1 MSDKPLVSVVIN
13 CLNGASYLREA
24 VDSVYAQTFSDY
36 EIIVWDNASTDNT
49 GEIAQSYNHALRY
62 FRGEK
67 TIPLGAAR
75 NLALRQCQ
83 GEYFAFLDCDDIW
96 EPRHL
101 ERLLEAFT
109 DDRIGLTY
117 TDVLNVRNDRE
128 HPICRLSEK
137 LKPASGDVFFD
148 MVGGVYVNPSMAMV
162 RRSVLDDVGCFDESY
177 DFVEEAELFLRI
189 ARKYRFGYI
198 NEPLTVY
205 RYHEGNF
212 SNRFVSQQAETLRFR
227 AELLE
232 RYPDI
237 RQRLPH
243 LEQEWMF
250 NFHARNLRWYVAS
263 RDYVR
268 ATSALLSVT
277 WQGVRT
283 PGYAWAR
290 LKAYLNRLTGKTPTA
305 DWLG

>member
-1 MSDKPLVSVVIN
+1 MGSKVLVSVVIN
-13 CLNGASYLREA
+13 CLNGAPFLAEA
-24 VDSVYAQTFSDY
+24 IDSVYAQTFSDY
-36 EIIVWDNASTDNT
+36 EIVFWDNASTDNT
-49 GEIAQSYNHALRY
+49 DEIAQSYDHNLRY
-62 FRGEK
+62 FRAEK

-75 NLALRQCQ
+75 NLALQQCE
-83 GEYFAFLDCDDIW
+83 GEYVAFLDCDDIW
-96 EPRHL
+96 EPQHL
-101 ERLLEAFT
+101 ERLLEGFT

-117 TDVLNVRNDRE
+117 TDRLNILNDRD
-128 HPICRLSEK
+128 HPICRISEIV
-137 LKPASGDVFFD
+137 KPASGEVFYD
-148 MVGGVYVNPSMAMV
+148 ILPGVYINPSMAMV

-189 ARKYRFGYI
+189 ARKYWFGYI

-205 RYHEGNF
+205 RYHEGNL
-212 SNRFVSQQAETLRFR
+212 SNRFISQQAETLRFR

-237 RQRLPH
+237 RERLPH

-250 NFHARNLRWYVAS
+250 NFHARNLRWYAGS
-263 RDYVR
+263 RDYLR

-283 PGYAWAR
+283 PGYAWER
-290 LKAYLNRLTGKTPTA
+290 LKAFLSRLTGKAQTA